1 MAVQVSWEGCNVQLA
16 DLQLEIAL
24 QFIATTYLAW
34 RGQSRHQWGRSSSSY
49 REAFTYSEG

>member
-34 RGQSRHQWGRSSSSY
+34 RGAVVATGKLSH
-49 REAFTYSEG
+49 TVKDVV